1 MVAPIDYT
9 LQGVQSPFQALQQGM
24 QFGAGLAQAQAQRQ
38 QFEAQAALAQQKAEA
53 ERIALERQRLR
64 QETVSR
70 LVEKVRNGTWTE
82 ADFVEAQAGAS
93 KDESESLNK
102 IWTNMSASARQ
113 GMLAFGSNVFTAA
126 GENPEAAKQ
135 FIRER
140 AAAERNSGNPQQAK
154 AYEDWARTIDLVP
167 AENVQAAV
175 GSLLAGLDGGKD
187 TLTALKS
194 WSEEQRAKKLASFAL
209 RKETAEAI
217 IKEAEAKLAPE
228 RFLAGL
234 NLTQAQIKQAE
245 AAQAASRA
253 AERASG
259 AAAQRAAAEAQSLAA
274 GIVPVE
280 KRPEY
285 ETKFRKEYSDQTA
298 GYREVKSAYGRVLA
312 SQDNA
317 VGDLS
322 LIFGYMKMLDPG
334 SVVREGEFATA
345 QNAAGVPDRVL
356 NIYNRVL
363 SGDRLNAG
371 QRKAFK
377 GQAEGLFKQ
386 AGQQEAAVRSGLERI
401 AKGYGLNTANIFLEA
416 AESAPTAPK
425 MGGPE
430 IPTAAPAPTPTPMAP
445 AEGTR
450 STSKSGRSITFRGGR
465 WVYD

>member
-9 LQGVQSPFQALQQGM
+9 LPGVQSPFQALAQGM

-38 QFEAQAALAQQKAEA
+38 QLEAQAALAQQKAAA
-53 ERIALERQRLR
+53 EQAALERQR
-64 QETVSR
+64 QI
-70 LVEKVRNGTWTE
+70 GT
-82 ADFVEAQAGAS
+82 A
-93 KDESESLNK
+93 
-102 IWTNMSASARQ
+102 MSALIANPNRTAQ
-113 GMLAFGSNVFTAA
+113 DYEAVAVMLP
-126 GENPEAAKQ
+126 EKEAASLRANFEMRTKEQ
-135 FIRER
+135 QGKDLGFAMQTMSAFDAGSPDVGLRLLREK
-140 AAAERNSGNPQQAK
+140 AQAERNSGREDQAK
-154 AYEDWARTIDLVP
+154 AYETWASI
-167 AENVQAAV
+167 AEQNPQAASATIGTLV
-175 GSLLAGLDGGKD
+175 SRLPGGKEAIEGYAKVRD
-187 TLTALKS
+187 Q
-194 WSEEQRAKKLASFAL
+194 QRVAQLASFTL

-217 IKEAEAKLAPE
+217 IKEAEAKLASE

-234 NLTQAQIKQAE
+234 DLTRAQIDQAK

-274 GIVPVE
+274 GVIPVE
-280 KRPEY
+280 KRPDL

-356 NIYNRVL
+356 NIYNRIL
-363 SGDRLNAG
+363 RGERLNEG

-416 AESAPTAPK
+416 VESAPTAPK

-430 IPTAAPAPTPTPMAP
+430 IPTAAPAAPPTPMAP

-450 STSKSGRSITFRGGR
+450 STSKTGRPITFRGGR